1 MFKNDFFKKRERSLP
16 EINTT
21 ALPDIIFMLLFF
33 FMVVTVVKEP
43 DQNSDILIPTSEYAD
58 KKAKDDNDLK
68 IGLGI
73 KEGQVFYSINNN
85 SLNKL
90 EEVRENLMLLS
101 KQKKI
106 SYNQRVLLKVD
117 EDIRIYKVNAL
128 KKMLRDL
135 EILNIEYV
143 INHQA

>member
-1 MFKNDFFKKRERSLP
+1 MFKNNFLKKRERSLP

-21 ALPDIIFMLLFF
+21 SLPDIIFMLLFF

-43 DQNSDILIPTSEYAD
+43 DQNSDILIPTSAYAD
-58 KKAKDDNDLK
+58 KKTKDENDLK
-68 IGLGI
+68 IGIGI
-73 KEGQVFYSINNN
+73 KEGQLFYSINNN
-85 SLNKL
+85 SLVEL
-90 EEVRENLMLLS
+90 EELKENLMLLH

-106 SYNQRVLLKVD
+106 RYDQRVLLKVD
-117 EDIRIYKVNAL
+117 EDIRIHKVNAL

-143 INHQA
+143 INYQA